1 MNKKDQLNEQLQKII
16 ESYCE
21 FTGNSPIL
29 EFYRVDMVNMIEEI
43 KDTMKK
49 AVVEALED

>member
-16 ESYCE
+16 LSYCE
-21 FTGNSPIL
+21 FPGNPHTL
-29 EFYRVDMVNMIEEI
+29 EFYRSDIDNLIEEI